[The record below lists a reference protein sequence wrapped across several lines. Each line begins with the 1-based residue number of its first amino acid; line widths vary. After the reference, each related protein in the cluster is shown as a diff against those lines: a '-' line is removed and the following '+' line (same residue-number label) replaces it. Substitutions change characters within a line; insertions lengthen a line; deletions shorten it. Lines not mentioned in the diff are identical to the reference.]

1 MSLHSKISNVA
12 VTLDTI
18 GELMKKFR
26 QEMFDVL
33 LFVNNLEEIAIS
45 DVPRTRAGVSVV
57 EELRLCC
64 RELWHLMVVVL
75 ITRCHNS
82 AQQRRTDWNSTLIT
96 QVIFPAYK
104 RLLES
109 CKEKSFPSLDGVTSH
124 MRVDIVEGM
133 F

>member
-33 LFVNNLEEIAIS
+33 LFVNNLEEITIS

-57 EELRLCC
+57 EELRFCYV
-64 RELWHLMVVVL
+64 ELWHLVVVVL
-75 ITRCHNS
+75 ITRCHS
-82 AQQRRTDWNSTLIT
+82 STQCSQR
-96 QVIFPAYK
+96 F
-104 RLLES
+104 
-109 CKEKSFPSLDGVTSH
+109 
-124 MRVDIVEGM
+124 
-133 F
+133 